1 METTVEKLEAMFLK
15 SEADL
20 EYIEKRLK
28 LDFINNAAENGCPAE
43 ENPALMLENLRAIK
57 AKHTALCSQ
66 VKEISAA
73 QKESMASIRSD
84 LSSAMELVQHLQQT
98 ADVEVPPLTAPEQE
112 AAELLGTAASGT
124 TTEIG
129 EGLMAQPYHGL
140 LQPTEVPPA
149 VEASGPQ
156 QPLRCLVCG
165 CRITK
170 QQSGG
175 IGNMKALPLLAG
187 GVTHPSRGAQRL
199 FDDSQN
205 HPAHSKIRR
214 GCEYEELSEA
224 TLATLPPSVR
234 SNIKLA
240 DLNAFYQQLQQ
251 HLGNNS
257 GSLSVQKMKQLKM
270 KGSDAKLKV
279 LQHLSLVELDRKGH
293 VRLAM

>member
-124 TTEIG
+124 T
-129 EGLMAQPYHGL
+129 
-140 LQPTEVPPA
+140 TEVPPA

>member
-20 EYIEKRLK
+20 DYIEKRLK
-28 LDFINNAAENGCPAE
+28 LDFINSAAENGCPAE

-66 VKEISAA
+66 VKEIAVA
-73 QKESMASIRSD
+73 QKESMDSIRSD

-98 ADVEVPPLTAPEQE
+98 TDVELRVPTLDRVLVDVLQVPPLTAPERE
-112 AAELLGTAASGT
+112 AAELLGTAASET
-124 TTEIG
+124 T
-129 EGLMAQPYHGL
+129 
-140 LQPTEVPPA
+140 TEVPPA

-156 QPLRCLVCG
+156 QPL
-165 CRITK
+165 
-170 QQSGG
+170 S
-175 IGNMKALPLLAG
+175 
-187 GVTHPSRGAQRL
+187 
-199 FDDSQN
+199 
-205 HPAHSKIRR
+205 
-214 GCEYEELSEA
+214 CEYEELSEA
-224 TLATLPPSVR
+224 TLETVPPSVR

-270 KGSDAKLKV
+270 KVSDAKLKV

>member
-20 EYIEKRLK
+20 DYIEKRLK
-28 LDFINNAAENGCPAE
+28 LDFINSAAENGCPAE

-66 VKEISAA
+66 VKEIAVA
-73 QKESMASIRSD
+73 QKESMDSIRSD

-98 ADVEVPPLTAPEQE
+98 TDVEVPPLTAPERE
-112 AAELLGTAASGT
+112 AAELLGTAASET
-124 TTEIG
+124 T
-129 EGLMAQPYHGL
+129 
-140 LQPTEVPPA
+140 TEVPPA

-156 QPLRCLVCG
+156 QPL
-165 CRITK
+165 
-170 QQSGG
+170 S
-175 IGNMKALPLLAG
+175 
-187 GVTHPSRGAQRL
+187 
-199 FDDSQN
+199 
-205 HPAHSKIRR
+205 
-214 GCEYEELSEA
+214 CEYEELSEA
-224 TLATLPPSVR
+224 TLETVPPSVR

-270 KGSDAKLKV
+270 KVSDAKLKV